1 MPDGSIYYG
10 QVVDILPF
18 ELRPK
23 DGSCPPGFRKLM
35 QHIVASSSRA
45 TSIDVASDH
54 TTKIEEYNAVNDS
67 PLIVDDMSLV
77 PDELHAHITKV
88 RHGFGI

>member
-18 ELRPK
+18 ESRPK

-54 TTKIEEYNAVNDS
+54 NSKLEESQAVHDS
-67 PLIVDDMSLV
+67 PLIVEEMSLV
-77 PDELHAHITKV
+77 PDEFHAHITKV